1 MSQSLRTMPYQ
12 QLFMRGYILLVCYA
26 HCLALHTN
34 KGKEKLIV
42 IRLLELKLGFATC

>member
-1 MSQSLRTMPYQ
+1 MHIAR
-12 QLFMRGYILLVCYA
+12 
-26 HCLALHTN
+26 LHTN